1 MEKRPMSAGGGL
13 TSGKLAMANAAL
25 AEVLSGK
32 TFYSGDKILKT
43 GTMPNRGAWNG
54 TYAGSDVTIPNGF
67 HNGAGKVSV
76 DGGNRGNWSS
86 SVNAGSSISIPKGWH
101 NGAGS
106 VSSPANFSASS
117 GDKTT
122 TGGQQEM
129 RRDEGNRLAYAN
141 TYMKVNVSVQGR
153 KVVVSAT
160 ANFHVTNNG
169 TTGIVG
175 DGDYSQC
182 WLNFEVPF

>member
-1 MEKRPMSAGGGL
+1 MNRPMYAGGGL
-13 TSGKLAMANAAL
+13 PTGKLALANAAL
-25 AEVLSGK
+25 AEVLAGK
-32 TFYSGDKILKT
+32 TFYAGDKAIKT
-43 GTMPNRGAWNG
+43 GTMPNRGEWGA
-54 TYAGSDVTIPNGF
+54 TYTGADVTIPDGY

-76 DGGNRGNWSS
+76 DGGNKGAWSS
-86 SVNAGSSISIPKGWH
+86 SVSAGSSIAVPKGWH

-117 GDKTT
+117 GNRDA

-141 TYMKVNVSVQGR
+141 TFMRVNVSVQGR

-160 ANFHVTNNG
+160 AYFHVTNNG

-182 WLNFEVPF
+182 NLNFEIPF